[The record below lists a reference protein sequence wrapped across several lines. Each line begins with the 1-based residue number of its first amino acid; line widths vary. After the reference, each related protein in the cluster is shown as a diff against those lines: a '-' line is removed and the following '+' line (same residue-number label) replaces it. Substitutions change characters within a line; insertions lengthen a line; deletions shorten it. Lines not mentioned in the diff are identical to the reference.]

1 MNLYQR
7 AKAGHEPR
15 EDDPWF
21 LPTTKTSHVHLEED
35 EVVLYQH
42 DNVNRSCYVHTVH
55 TNETVQGNSIV
66 YEGIVEYTVVPMFLD
81 RMSKQTTYATESEE

>member
-15 EDDPWF
+15 EDDSWF

-35 EVVLYQH
+35 EVVVYQH
-42 DNVNRSCYVHTVH
+42 NNVNRSCYVHTVH

-66 YEGIVEYTVVPMFLD
+66 YEGIVEYGCADVPRSNVKTD
-81 RMSKQTTYATESEE
+81 NIRHRK